1 VSTARIDLGPLPTVA
16 ASVLLEYRKPNERA
30 TFRLGETTQSVSEWE
45 INESGT
51 VELIATV
58 RDKTGRLHRPG
69 TTAAW
74 SPQEAISPE
83 PLPKDVTTWPGPVVT
98 QDGPALSLT
107 ADVAPGLDPTD
118 YQMEF
123 RQGEDSGAAKD
134 GLQLGFVAP
143 NQEMKAFAWNTD
155 TGPGNQTIHVRAH
168 RLEDGRMSDW
178 TTATYDTP
186 TPILDP
192 GTGHSNDFAS
202 GTLVATDGNITP
214 LEINGGDLRQVAIY
228 AGDVDG
234 ATNYAGDFTDIFA
247 GDARLYW
254 SPARY
259 ITASVT
265 VSPVEDLVFQVYP
278 NLTATTRKSTLYAGD
293 CHWPAALP
301 RFQSEDGSY
310 HDPRVFECSL
320 QNGADE
326 TPMVMEYEVNVNS
339 GGYEKLI
346 PGKPYS
352 AVSSYLIRFTIK
364 TFLEKQF
371 TIDNLYCRHWIW
383 CRARP
388 WHSHSDAFEL
398 IHENT
403 IAGAA
408 VATYDISSINGDDFD
423 ELMLQVLWKN
433 DNVGATNL
441 WLRPNNDS
449 GANYDSDGGGGNKII
464 IGGGNTVAQNE
475 WEDVR
480 VRIHNPAQGVQRA
493 FSIESNAR
501 WTATA
506 SDSSD
511 AQESWLWTDTANEIA
526 TIRVLTAGGATTH
539 LAVGTTTR
547 LWGKR
552 HHTE

>member
-1 VSTARIDLGPLPTVA
+1 MSTAKIDLGPLPTVA

-45 INESGT
+45 INEPGT

-98 QDGPALSLT
+98 QDGPVLT
-107 ADVAPGLDPTD
+107 VTPNVAPGLDPAD
-118 YQMEF
+118 YEMEV
-123 RQGEDSGAAKD
+123 RVGSGAAKD
-134 GLQLGFVAP
+134 ALQIGFVAP
-143 NQEMKAFAWNTD
+143 GRGID
-155 TGPGNQTIHVRAH
+155 THAIPGGQTIYSRAH

-178 TTATYDTP
+178 DSTSFTVP
-186 TPILDP
+186 TPIIDP
-192 GTGHSNDFAS
+192 TTDHTNDFAS
-202 GTLVATDGNITP
+202 GTLETVGAGTAP
-214 LEINGGDLRQVAIY
+214 LEINGGDLRHVAIY
-228 AGDVDG
+228 AGDLDG
-234 ATNYAGDFTDIFA
+234 ATDYAGDYTDVYA

-254 SPARY
+254 SPASY
-259 ITASVT
+259 TTANIVLD
-265 VSPVEDLVFQVYP
+265 VPEDIQVQPYHEMS
-278 NLTATTRKSTLYAGD
+278 ATDRLATLYAGD

-301 RFQSEDGSY
+301 HVHADGSF

-326 TPMVMEYEVNVNS
+326 TPVVIDYKIATSASATPTFVDADFIDLV
-339 GGYEKLI
+339 
-346 PGKPYS
+346 PGQVHS
-352 AVSSYLIRFTIK
+352 AVKTYAVRATVTTYLQKRFTID
-364 TFLEKQF
+364 TV
-371 TIDNLYCRHWIW
+371 NVRRWIW
-383 CRARP
+383 CRGRP

-403 IAGAA
+403 IAGSA
-408 VATYDISSINGDDFD
+408 VATYDISSVNGDDFD

-433 DNVGATNL
+433 DNAGATNL

-449 GANYDSDGGGGNKII
+449 GANYDSDGGGGNEII
-464 IGGGNTVAQNE
+464 VGGGNTVAQNE